1 MAVSKIWLGSEG
13 KGHCLLYERFQAY
26 KDIKRLYLCVGIYT
40 HILNKYVYVLH
51 IYMYRLYIDFDV
63 NLYLFL

>member
-13 KGHCLLYERFQAY
+13 KGHCLFYEKFQAY
-26 KDIKRLYLCVGIYT
+26 KHIKILYMCIGIYT

-51 IYMYRLYIDFDV
+51 THIYRLYIQRFWC
-63 NLYLFL
+63 